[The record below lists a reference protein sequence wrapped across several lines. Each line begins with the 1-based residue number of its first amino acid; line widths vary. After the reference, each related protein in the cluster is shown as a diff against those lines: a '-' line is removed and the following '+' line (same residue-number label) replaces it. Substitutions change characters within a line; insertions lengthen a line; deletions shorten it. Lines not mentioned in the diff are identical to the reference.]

1 MPLLF
6 IPRSPRRPL
15 FFLLLW
21 CDAQAAAPQLLSK
34 KNPSPVLQS
43 IPHFFSPSFLASGLD
58 MRARIDEKKLCS
70 WESLGGRTGLAMRVT
85 GSGSWLK
92 NVKWIFSV
100 VSTVYIICNNWRQ
113 MNPSRRINVRR
124 DYTSIAGI
132 AEKSTVHPPNERFKR
147 DARGEY
153 LFGDELERH
162 LTDQITDQHQ
172 FALEW
177 DLS

>member
-1 MPLLF
+1 
-6 IPRSPRRPL
+6 
-15 FFLLLW
+15 
-21 CDAQAAAPQLLSK
+21 
-34 KNPSPVLQS
+34 
-43 IPHFFSPSFLASGLD
+43 
-58 MRARIDEKKLCS
+58 
-70 WESLGGRTGLAMRVT
+70 
-85 GSGSWLK
+85 
-92 NVKWIFSV
+92 
-100 VSTVYIICNNWRQ
+100 

-172 FALEW
+172 FALE
-177 DLS
+177 